1 QHMSLFR
8 EDVWK
13 HTLVLFTRGDWLGVK
28 TVEEHIESEEGLQW
42 IVNKCGNRYHV
53 LNNMDQ
59 SDKTQVKELLEK
71 IEEMWAGNEDPYYEV
86 DLDRAAQIESK
97 KEAGDKM
104 ARRLKKTNERQSR
117 VLKEVLGGKQ

>member
-13 HTLVLFTRGDWLGVK
+13 HTLVLFTREDWLGLK
-28 TVEEHIESEEGLQW
+28 TVEERIESEEGLQS

-59 SDKTQVKELLEK
+59 SNKTQVKELLEK
-71 IEEMWAGNEDPYYEV
+71 IEEMWAGNKDPYYEV
-86 DLDRAAQIESK
+86 DLDRTAQIEAK

-104 ARRLKKTNERQSR
+104 ARRLKKINERQSR
-117 VLKEVLGGKQ
+117 VLKEVLGGK